1 MDITSADVMEFVKA
15 NKFWL
20 AVAVPFVIGI
30 VVVKI
35 LN

>member
-1 MDITSADVMEFVKA
+1 MDITGADVMEFVKEH
-15 NKFWL
+15 KFWL

>member
-1 MDITSADVMEFVKA
+1 MDITSTDVIEFVKEY
-15 NKFWL
+15 KFWL

-35 LN
+35 LS

>member
-1 MDITSADVMEFVKA
+1 MDIAGADVMEFVKEH
-15 NKFWL
+15 KFWL

-35 LN
+35 LS